1 MPLENRPEKGAGR
14 RPVSPELRRALVF
27 VGLGPVFGAFIA
39 WSVVVVLA
47 AGPVDLYGIPP
58 AYLFSLIV
66 CAITGPFDGVLAHVM
81 PIRLRAPLIAVV
93 GAAVPTGV
101 FFLVAQGI
109 KGPWS
114 LIVLM
119 MIVGAAAAG
128 MSSLLSHDYRA
139 ARF

>member
-58 AYLFSLIV
+58 AYLFSLIRM
-66 CAITGPFDGVLAHVM
+66 CDH
-81 PIRLRAPLIAVV
+81 R
-93 GAAVPTGV
+93 
-101 FFLVAQGI
+101 
-109 KGPWS
+109 S
-114 LIVLM
+114 L
-119 MIVGAAAAG
+119 
-128 MSSLLSHDYRA
+128 
-139 ARF
+139 

>member
-1 MPLENRPEKGAGR
+1 MPLENRPEKDAGR
-14 RPVSPELRRALVF
+14 RLVSPELRRALVF
-27 VGLGPVFGAFIA
+27 VGLGLVFGAFVA

-58 AYLFSLIV
+58 AYLFCLIV

-114 LIVLM
+114 LIMLM

-128 MSSLLSHDYRA
+128 MSSLLSHNYRA